1 MAAPTG
7 TLQTYQAIGNRED
20 LTDVITKISPTDTPF
35 MSGIG
40 KTKAENTLHEWQTQ
54 ALASAAAN
62 AAVEGDDAV
71 AVAATPTVRL
81 TNRTQISTKI
91 ISVSGTQMK
100 GMNPAG
106 RKNELSYQLALKSAE
121 LKRDIEFGLTQNTT
135 LVAGSATVARQ
146 TRGLEGWIATNND
159 FGATG
164 AAPVIATNTAPTDGT
179 ARAFTETMLKN
190 VLQLAYIQGGKPDT
204 IMVGASNKQSFSGFT
219 GGATRTDNSEDKKIT
234 AAVDVYVSDFG
245 TLKVVPNL
253 FQRSRTAFILEMD
266 KWKMAMMRPYETN
279 ELAKTGD
286 SEKRQIIVE
295 YALEALAENA
305 SGAVRDLT

>member
-20 LTDVITKISPTDTPF
+20 LSDVITRISPTDTPF

-54 ALASAAAN
+54 ALATAAAN

-71 AVAATPTVRL
+71 AAAATPTVRL
-81 TNRTQISTKI
+81 SNRTQISTKI

-106 RKNELSYQLALKSAE
+106 RKNELAYQMALKSAE

-146 TRGLEGWIATNND
+146 SRGLEGWIATNND
-159 FGATG
+159 MGTSG
-164 AAPVIATNTAPTDGT
+164 VAPIISSNTAPVDGT
-179 ARAFTETMLKN
+179 PRAFTETMLKN
-190 VLQLAYIQGGKPDT
+190 VLQLAFVQGGKPDT
-204 IMVGASNKQSFSGFT
+204 IMVGSSNKQTFSGFT
-219 GGATRTDNSEDKKIT
+219 GGATKFDKTEDKTLT
-234 AAVDVYVSDFG
+234 AAIDVYVSDFG
-245 TLKVVPNL
+245 TLKVIPNL
-253 FQRSRTAFILEMD
+253 FQRSRTAFVLEMD
-266 KWKMAMMRPYETN
+266 KWKMAMLRPYETN

-286 SEKRQIIVE
+286 SEKRQILVE
-295 YALEALAENA
+295 YCLEALAENA

>member
-20 LTDVITKISPTDTPF
+20 LSDVITRISPTDTPF
-35 MSGIG
+35 MSAIG
-40 KTKAENTLHEWQTQ
+40 KSKADSTLHEWQTQ
-54 ALASAAAN
+54 ALATAAAN

-71 AVAATPTVRL
+71 AVAATPTVRV
-81 TNRTQISTKI
+81 TNYTQISTKI

-106 RKNELSYQLALKSAE
+106 RKNELAYQLALKSAE
-121 LKRDIEFGLTQNTT
+121 LKRDIEFGLTQNSTF
-135 LVAGSATVARQ
+135 VAGNATTARK

-159 FGATG
+159 LGATG
-164 AAPVIATNTAPTDGT
+164 VAPIISSNTAPVDGT

-190 VLQLAYIQGGKPDT
+190 VMQLAYIQGGKPNML
-204 IMVGASNKQSFSGFT
+204 MVGAANKQVVSGFT
-219 GGATRTDNSEDKKIT
+219 GGATKFDKSEDKTLT
-234 AAVDVYVSDFG
+234 AAIDVYIGDFG
-245 TLKVVPNL
+245 TLNVVPNL
-253 FQRSRTAFILEMD
+253 FQRSRTAFVLETE
-266 KWKMAMMRPYETN
+266 KFKMAMLRPYETM

-295 YALEALAENA
+295 YALESLAENA
-305 SGAVRDLT
+305 SGAIRDLS